1 VHVEELPDEYHLDEQ
16 ASFQAWL
23 QILFESAELLEGSH
37 SGYERIV
44 VDGLYWRFEE
54 IARKNSYPFN
64 VDEDSVRALRNKSA
78 KRYLDWM
85 IDCSKGTTF
94 FTTASGFM
102 GKGLLAIQENDLVVL
117 IAGLDIPMIVREVGD
132 IGNNHR
138 LMGPAYVHGIMYGER
153 WRDYDNGLS

>member
-1 VHVEELPDEYHLDEQ
+1 
-16 ASFQAWL
+16 
-23 QILFESAELLEGSH
+23 LFESVELLESNH
-37 SGYERIV
+37 SESERIV

-54 IARKNSYPFN
+54 IARKNSHPFN
-64 VDEDSVRALRNKSA
+64 ADEDSVKALRNKSA

-85 IDCSKGTTF
+85 FDCSKGTTF

-132 IGNNHR
+132 VGNYHR
-138 LMGPAYVHGIMYGER
+138 LMGPAYVRGMMYGEK
-153 WRDYDNGLS
+153 WPDYDNGLSYVNFC